1 MTSIHHQRG
10 IAILAMTVIVMLI
23 VTIASITLNRQAIVE
38 IKTSGNHY
46 LSAQSFEAAQ
56 AGVDEA
62 IAKLNDTTTI
72 GTFCGTA
79 STTFKKGC
87 VKDSNADGTIDSYT
101 NTGTNDSQT
110 ISGVSKTYYSY
121 TVTNPTSGNTSRLR
135 ISSTGCSDGCNPCN
149 SSCTSKSN
157 VVQEV
162 YVMGGTFGAINSWG
176 NVSVQGNT
184 TVAGNIISGKSVS
197 VSGSATQTSGAQY
210 TNFSDLS
217 AFSESSPGFKDYYLG
232 ASNAALIPTY
242 SATLSMQKPS
252 ASDFNA
258 ITLNNTRSAIINLTN
273 SSIEITGGSWTIGS
287 ASSPVVIIASA
298 DFHLTS
304 QVNIYGI
311 VYAARDYQVGAGGSS
326 VTGMIIAG
334 REVNTAGNGTFTY
347 DQSVIDKLL
356 DSSKTG
362 APVTYARILGTWR
375 DF

>member
-23 VTIASITLNRQAIVE
+23 VTIASITLNKQAIVE

-62 IAKLNDTTTI
+62 IAKLNDTTTV
-72 GTFCGTA
+72 GTFCGTT

-101 NTGTNDSQT
+101 NTGSNDSQT
-110 ISGVSKTYYSY
+110 SSGVSKTYYSY
-121 TVTNPTSGNTSRLR
+121 IITNPTSGNSTRLR

-149 SSCTSKSN
+149 STCTSKST

-162 YVMGGTFGAINSWG
+162 YGAGGTFGAINAWG

-184 TVAGNIISGKSVS
+184 TVAGDIISGKSVS
-197 VSGSATQTSGAQY
+197 VSGSASQTSGVQLANS
-210 TNFSDLS
+210 TALS
-217 AFSESSPGFKDYYLG
+217 AFSESSTGFKEYYLG
-232 ASNAALIPTY
+232 VSNAALLPTY
-242 SATLSMQKPS
+242 SATLSMQKPG
-252 ASDFNA
+252 ASDFNT
-258 ITLNNTRSAIINLTN
+258 ITQNNTRSAIINLTEP
-273 SSIEITGGSWTIGS
+273 SIELTGGSWTIGS
-287 ASSPVVIIASA
+287 PTNPVVIIAAA

-311 VYAARDYQVGAGGSS
+311 VYAARDYQIGAGGSS

-334 REVNTAGNGTFTY
+334 REVSTAGNGTFTY
-347 DQSVIDKLL
+347 NQSVIDKLL

-362 APVTYARILGTWR
+362 VPLTYSRILGTWR